1 MALSTRLQEAEIR
14 QQSLTVWKKL
24 VRISDTMVVVPI
36 PEFLV
41 KKLHIDEEC
50 NWFKVIPTETP
61 QPSFL
66 QTQLSRKLTS
76 VGRGETETMG

>member
-14 QQSLTVWKKL
+14 QQLLTIWKKL

-50 NWFKVIPTETP
+50 NWFKVIPTETGILLENRVKKANMSALVM
-61 QPSFL
+61 Q
-66 QTQLSRKLTS
+66 
-76 VGRGETETMG
+76 

>member
-1 MALSTRLQEAEIR
+1 MALSTRLQEVEIR
-14 QQSLTVWKKL
+14 QQLLTIWKKL

-50 NWFKVIPTETP
+50 NWFKVIPTETGILLENRVKKANMSALVM
-61 QPSFL
+61 Q
-66 QTQLSRKLTS
+66 
-76 VGRGETETMG
+76 

>member
-1 MALSTRLQEAEIR
+1 MTLSTRLQEVEIR
-14 QQSLTVWKKL
+14 QQLLTIWKKL

-50 NWFKVIPTETP
+50 NWFKVIPTETGILLENRVKKANMSALVM
-61 QPSFL
+61 Q
-66 QTQLSRKLTS
+66 
-76 VGRGETETMG
+76 